1 MSMGMG
7 RRGRWIGAALAAAGL
22 LLPLAARAQV
32 TPGPTIANIRAKGYL
47 DCGANPGSPGFG
59 VPDSRGEHRGM
70 DPDFCRAIAAAVLGD
85 PTKVRFTV
93 LTSQS
98 RIPSLQSG
106 QVDIVAR
113 TFTWTMAREAASG
126 LQFGPI
132 TFHDGQGFIVRRAAG
147 IERAAQLDG
156 ATICVSAGSTNEL
169 NLADWARTNRL
180 SIRPLVFESNE
191 DTRKA
196 YASGRCDSYTL
207 DASQLA
213 GFRSSFADPNEH
225 VILPEII
232 SKEPLAPAVRKGDAQ
247 WYDAMRWT
255 IYALILAE
263 ELGVTQANAE
273 AMLES
278 PNPDIRRLLGVTGDF
293 GLSMSLDRR
302 WAYNAIR
309 AVGNYGEIFE
319 RHLGERTPVGLKRGV
334 NALWNRGGILY
345 APPIR

>member
-1 MSMGMG
+1 MASGG
-7 RRGRWIGAALAAAGL
+7 TRRGWFGAVLAVAVTVPGL
-22 LLPLAARAQV
+22 ATAQV
-32 TPGPTIANIRAKGYL
+32 SPGPTIANIRAKGFL

-70 DPDFCRAIAAAVLGD
+70 DPDFCRAIATAVLGD
-85 PTKVRFTV
+85 PSRVRFTV

-98 RIPSLQSG
+98 RIPALQSG

-113 TFTWTMAREAASG
+113 TFTWTMGREAGSG

-132 TFHDGQGFIVRRAAG
+132 TFHDGQGFIVRRATG
-147 IERAAQLDG
+147 VERAGQLDG
-156 ATICVSAGSTNEL
+156 ATICVTAGSTNEL

-180 SIRPLVFESNE
+180 PIRPLVFESNE
-191 DTRKA
+191 DARKA

-213 GFRSSFADPNEH
+213 GFRSSFADPAEH
-225 VILPEII
+225 VILPDII
-232 SKEPLAPAVRKGDAQ
+232 SKEPLAPAVRKGDPQ

-263 ELGVTQANAE
+263 ELGVTAANAE

-293 GLSMSLDRR
+293 GPSMSLDRR

-319 RHLGERTPVGLKRGV
+319 RHVGASTPVGLRRGL
-334 NALWNRGGILY
+334 NDLWSRGGILY

>member
-1 MSMGMG
+1 MAMSGT
-7 RRGRWIGAALAAAGL
+7 RGAPWLAAVLAAAM
-22 LLPLAARAQV
+22 LLPALARAQV
-32 TPGPTIANIRAKGYL
+32 SPGPTLANIRAKGFL

-70 DPDFCRAIAAAVLGD
+70 DPDFCRAIAAAALGD
-85 PTKVRFTV
+85 PAKVRFTV
-93 LTSQS
+93 LTSQA
-98 RIPSLQSG
+98 RIPALQSG

-113 TFTWTMAREAASG
+113 TFTWTMAREAGSG

-147 IERAAQLDG
+147 VERAAQLGG
-156 ATICVSAGSTNEL
+156 ATICVTAGSTNEL

-180 SIRPLVFESNE
+180 SIHPLVFESNE

-196 YASGRCDSYTL
+196 YAAGRCDSYTL

-213 GFRSSFADPNEH
+213 GFRSALDRPDDH
-225 VILPEII
+225 VILPDII
-232 SKEPLAPAVRKGDAQ
+232 SKEPLAPAVRKGDPQ
-247 WYDAMRWT
+247 WYDVMRWT
-255 IYALILAE
+255 VYALILAE
-263 ELGVTQANAE
+263 ELGVTSANAE

-293 GLSMSLDRR
+293 GPSIGLDRR
-302 WAYNAIR
+302 WALNAIR

-319 RHLGERTPVGLKRGV
+319 RHLGVNTPVGLRRGV
-334 NALWNRGGILY
+334 NDLWSRGGILY

>member
-1 MSMGMG
+1 MASGG
-7 RRGRWIGAALAAAGL
+7 TRRGWFGTVLAVAVTVPGL
-22 LLPLAARAQV
+22 ATAQV
-32 TPGPTIANIRAKGYL
+32 SPGPTIANIRAKGFL

-85 PTKVRFTV
+85 PSRVRFTV

-98 RIPSLQSG
+98 RIPALQSG

-113 TFTWTMAREAASG
+113 TFTWTMGREAGSG

-132 TFHDGQGFIVRRAAG
+132 TFHDGQGFIVRRATG
-147 IERAAQLDG
+147 VERAGQLDG
-156 ATICVSAGSTNEL
+156 ATICVTAGSTNEL

-180 SIRPLVFESNE
+180 PIRPLVFESNE
-191 DTRKA
+191 DARKA

-213 GFRSSFADPNEH
+213 GFRSSFADPAEH
-225 VILPEII
+225 VILPDII
-232 SKEPLAPAVRKGDAQ
+232 SKEPLAPAVRKGDPQ

-263 ELGVTQANAE
+263 ELGVTAANAE

-293 GLSMSLDRR
+293 GPSMSLDRR

-319 RHLGERTPVGLKRGV
+319 RHVGASTPVGLRRGL
-334 NALWNRGGILY
+334 NDLWSRGGILY

>member
-1 MSMGMG
+1 MAKH
-7 RRGRWIGAALAAAGL
+7 RARRWIGAALAVAGFVLPMAAS
-22 LLPLAARAQV
+22 AQV
-32 TPGPTIANIRAKGYL
+32 APGPTVSYVRSKGYL
-47 DCGANPGSPGFG
+47 DCGANPGSAGFG

-70 DPDFCRAIAAAVLGD
+70 DPDFCRAIATAVLGD
-85 PTKVRFTV
+85 PSRVRFTV

-106 QVDIVAR
+106 QVDVVAR
-113 TFTWTMAREAASG
+113 TFTWTMAREVSSG

-147 IERAAQLDG
+147 IERASQLEG

-169 NLADWARTNRL
+169 NLADWARTNRI

-196 YASGRCDSYTL
+196 YASGRCDSYSL

-213 GFRSSFADPNEH
+213 GFRTTFADPNEH
-225 VILPEII
+225 IILPDII

-247 WYDAMRWT
+247 WYDVVRWT

-273 AMLES
+273 TMLES

-293 GLSMSLDRR
+293 GPSMSLDRR

-319 RHLGERTPVGLKRGV
+319 RHLGSKSPIGLQRGL
-334 NALWNRGGILY
+334 NALWNQGGLLY